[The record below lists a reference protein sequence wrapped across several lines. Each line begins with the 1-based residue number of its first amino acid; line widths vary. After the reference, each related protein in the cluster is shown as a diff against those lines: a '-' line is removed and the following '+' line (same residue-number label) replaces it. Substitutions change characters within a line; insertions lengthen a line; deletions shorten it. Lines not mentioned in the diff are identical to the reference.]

1 MGNIHRRAGQRH
13 GAARPEREGGAMI
26 GMDRRSGQPLSGLA
40 HLKQSIEDILTTPLG
55 SRRMRPEYGSK
66 LRRMVDLPLSEGW
79 KSAVQ
84 AEVARALGRW
94 EPRIALS
101 SVRVVAVVEGRVGCS

>member
-1 MGNIHRRAGQRH
+1 
-13 GAARPEREGGAMI
+13 MI
-26 GMDRRSGQPLSGLA
+26 GLDRRSGQKSTGLN

-55 SRRMRPEYGSK
+55 SRRMRPEYGCN
-66 LRRMVDLPLSEGW
+66 LRRFVDMPVNDGW

-94 EPRIALS
+94 EPRLQLERVKVV
-101 SVRVVAVVEGRVGCS
+101 SVIDGQIGLLLTGQYLGNSAVLEVSA

>member
-1 MGNIHRRAGQRH
+1 
-13 GAARPEREGGAMI
+13 MI
-26 GMDRRSGQPLSGLA
+26 GVDRRTGQPLSGLD

-55 SRRMRPEYGSK
+55 SRRMQPDYGSN
-66 LRRMVDLPLSEGW
+66 LRRFVDLPVNEGW

-94 EPRIALS
+94 EPRLRLERVQVV
-101 SVRVVAVVEGRVGCS
+101 SVVGGQIGLQLTGQYLGTSAVVEVSA

>member
-1 MGNIHRRAGQRH
+1 
-13 GAARPEREGGAMI
+13 MI
-26 GMDRRSGQPLSGLA
+26 GMDRRTGLPLSGIE
-40 HLKQSIEDILTTPLG
+40 HLRQSIEDILSTPLG

-66 LRRMVDLPLSEGW
+66 LRRFVDLPVTGGW

-94 EPRIALS
+94 EPRLKLE
-101 SVRVVAVVEGRVGCS
+101 RVLVVSLVGGQITFQLTGQYLGDSAVLEVTA

>member
-1 MGNIHRRAGQRH
+1 
-13 GAARPEREGGAMI
+13 MI
-26 GMDRRSGQPLSGLA
+26 GMDRRSGQPLSGIA
-40 HLKQSIEDILTTPLG
+40 HLRQSIEDILTTPLG

-66 LRRMVDLPLSEGW
+66 LRRFVDLPVNEGW

-94 EPRIALS
+94 EPRLKLER
-101 SVRVVAVVEGRVGCS
+101 VRVTGVVGGRITLQLSGQYLGANQTLEVTA